1 MRISNPRTGG
11 TRSETDHNLYCG
23 PAGRNTIAGGRHGCG
38 KAETRCLD
46 TNKEGETVFVVTDTG
61 DAGQGKTVD
70 AAFENLEETT
80 AGVIFLD
87 TADYLLIGRTA
98 IYDAEGLARY
108 LKPTIDVCIAG
119 KEIDP
124 VQAAE
129 HLAVH
134 HPRVELKDKNAI
146 QRAQTLV
153 AQNGRLVL
161 K

>member
-1 MRISNPRTGG
+1 MKRIIIYIAVLLAVIQLPVGG
-11 TRSETDHNLYCG
+11 MDV
-23 PAGRNTIAGGRHGCG
+23 G
-38 KAETRCLD
+38 KLKPVGLIQIY
-46 TNKEGETVFVVTDTG
+46 KEGETVFVVTDTG
-61 DAGQGKTVD
+61 DAGEGKTVD